1 MMEIIYIIMNMEIL
15 FTVERGRLLVN
26 DYGSTCRNLLIDR
39 KKIEID
45 FGLFFPD
52 PCASLL
58 HRKCYSIHTSLT
70 FRFSQSLVS

>member
-39 KKIEID
+39 KKIE
-45 FGLFFPD
+45 LTLVFFFRIPVP
-52 PCASLL
+52 PC
-58 HRKCYSIHTSLT
+58 SIANVTQFT
-70 FRFSQSLVS
+70 QV